1 MGDSVGQEINK
12 NQTEKHHEQKC
23 NKLFTAY
30 SNKSKPT
37 YETRMKTKKENS
49 SKMRQVF
56 VWLKGIDA
64 SVKIDDTL
72 LFTVIFV

>member
-1 MGDSVGQEINK
+1 MQQVIHSAQQQIK
-12 NQTEKHHEQKC
+12 
-23 NKLFTAY
+23 
-30 SNKSKPT
+30 T
-37 YETRMKTKKENS
+37 YLRNTNENKKENN

-64 SVKIDDTL
+64 SAQIDDTF